1 MSAAPPP
8 PRARTAAQAAGGCT
22 RYGLQH
28 TTRQR
33 KCTRCGSTETQG
45 FASRRPCG
53 PRQTQT
59 DVAGQEL
66 AQRCAHGTG
75 GAHVPAA
82 DPRARPACSV
92 LLLCSVQFKHYFRIL
107 GAHRVVFFLSG
118 TRLNRTLS
126 LTRQHA
132 HTARLLGMSHFPPH
146 AQGQHFSP
154 HTQGQ
159 HFSPHAPGPPAP
171 MYGAH
176 TGAGAYAQPKHSVG
190 APGGA
195 HHHSGTCA
203 TGEMKHGGQNEPGSP
218 KTSKRARRES
228 TEMTPEFHGK
238 LDEIVGRI
246 ESLERTTYG
255 AMTGPYKGQ
264 LTSIV
269 DLGQVQKLLAE
280 AAYDMNLLC
289 GDDQHKGKLPEV
301 PESIKELARL
311 HQLRMD
317 KMQS

>member
-1 MSAAPPP
+1 
-8 PRARTAAQAAGGCT
+8 
-22 RYGLQH
+22 
-28 TTRQR
+28 
-33 KCTRCGSTETQG
+33 
-45 FASRRPCG
+45 
-53 PRQTQT
+53 
-59 DVAGQEL
+59 
-66 AQRCAHGTG
+66 
-75 GAHVPAA
+75 
-82 DPRARPACSV
+82 
-92 LLLCSVQFKHYFRIL
+92 
-107 GAHRVVFFLSG
+107 
-118 TRLNRTLS
+118 
-126 LTRQHA
+126 
-132 HTARLLGMSHFPPH
+132 
-146 AQGQHFSP
+146 
-154 HTQGQ
+154 
-159 HFSPHAPGPPAP
+159 